1 MWLSSFQSSSN
12 LDMRSWLLQVAR
24 GLPVLPKVPLTKAEA
39 RRRRR
44 VMLLPL
50 GMALLAA
57 QAFVEQRLYSADIC
71 KNVIEDSTD
80 LCKNVIEG

>member
-1 MWLSSFQSSSN
+1 
-12 LDMRSWLLQVAR
+12 
-24 GLPVLPKVPLTKAEA
+24 
-39 RRRRR
+39 
-44 VMLLPL
+44 MLLPL

-71 KNVIEDSTD
+71 KNVIEDSAD

>member
-1 MWLSSFQSSSN
+1 M
-12 LDMRSWLLQVAR
+12 QVAR
-24 GLPVLPKVPLTKAEA
+24 GLPVLPKMPLTKAEA

-71 KNVIEDSTD
+71 KNVIEDSDD